1 MKLMTYNIFNGAVNK
16 LPQIIEIVNA
26 ESPDYLTLNE
36 ANTFAKNDNEILK
49 RFAQATN
56 FPYFDLAL
64 SGQRDYHVAVF
75 SKYPLK
81 KIQKLQPLARACLVA
96 VIDTEF
102 GQLSIASL
110 HLTPFTEDLRHE
122 EINLV
127 VDLQK
132 QYPNKILTGDM
143 NSLSR
148 IDNYDENIIKEFN
161 EIQLKKF
168 TEEGNTRYDA
178 IDKILS
184 TGYYDTA
191 VQVNKNEKYT
201 VPTKSNLDT
210 AHSQL
215 RLDYIFVSQPLL
227 DHLSFYDVIKNDL
240 TDGAS
245 DHYPIVAEL
254 I

>member
-1 MKLMTYNIFNGAVNK
+1 M
-16 LPQIIEIVNA
+16 
-26 ESPDYLTLNE
+26 
-36 ANTFAKNDNEILK
+36 
-49 RFAQATN
+49 
-56 FPYFDLAL
+56 
-64 SGQRDYHVAVF
+64 
-75 SKYPLK
+75 
-81 KIQKLQPLARACLVA
+81 QPLARACLVA

-110 HLTPFTEDLRHE
+110 HLTPFSEDLRHK
-122 EINLV
+122 EIDLV

-132 QYPNKILTGDM
+132 QYPNKILMGDM

-148 IDNYDENIIKEFN
+148 MDNYDENIVKEFN

-168 TEEGNTRYDA
+168 TKEGNTRYDA

-191 VQVNKNEKYT
+191 VQASKNEKYT
-201 VPTKSNLDT
+201 VPTKSNLDA
-210 AHSQL
+210 AHAQL
-215 RLDYIFVSQPLL
+215 RLDYIFVSQSLL
-227 DHLSFYDVIKNDL
+227 DHLNRYDVIKNDL
-240 TDGAS
+240 TDEAS

>member
-1 MKLMTYNIFNGAVNK
+1 MKLMAYNIFNGAVNK

-36 ANTFAKNDNEILK
+36 ANTFANNGNEILK

-56 FPYFDLAL
+56 FSYFDLDL
-64 SGQRDYHVAVF
+64 SGKRDYHVAIF

-81 KIQKLQPLARACLVA
+81 TVQKLQPLDRACLVA

-102 GQLSIASL
+102 GKLSIASL
-110 HLTPFTEDLRHE
+110 HLTPFTEDLRHD

-132 QYPNKILTGDM
+132 QYPNKILLGDM

-148 IDNYDENIIKEFN
+148 IDNYDENMIKEFN
-161 EIQLKKF
+161 GIQLKKF
-168 TEEGNTRYDA
+168 TKEGNMRYDA

-184 TGYYDTA
+184 TGYYDVA
-191 VQVNKNEKYT
+191 VEVNKNEKYT
-201 VPTKSNLDT
+201 VPTKSNLDA

-215 RLDYIFVSQPLL
+215 RLDYIFVSKPLL

-254 I
+254 V